1 MKSNIL
7 SITSAAMLLCGVM
20 VTGCH
25 DDNGNYTY
33 SDLDVVEITPMGNS
47 DGENDV
53 FTLERGETLKITP
66 EIRMNGK
73 LVSELKDVNL
83 SYMWTF
89 YTNHAGAG
97 VDYTIDTLAY
107 TPELDVVITRTAGSY
122 YAQLTVTNEDNG
134 LESYYRAVCN
144 VEEAISAGWMLIYE
158 RADRPGYSDVG
169 LVVNPFSK
177 KNIQRNKEFW
187 NIYSSSNGGE
197 PIPGKPVSLLH
208 ETIPLASE
216 GTVRFA
222 TSETVVVASKAS
234 MEKVMDF
241 EDLFYEAPQGEIQW
255 FGTSTKMGCCEVMI
269 MDNQLRVLV
278 GNSGT
283 GAGYFGHPKQYSTD
297 LGELAAWSSTRTN
310 GNAVLESVVYSQTLG
325 AFFYT
330 NTSLYFYPF
339 IPQTA
344 AFDVNDTGGARLLF
358 GDWGMN
364 NFDYMLF
371 AKGDERYVGVANFS
385 ATAALPNIGQTWA
398 DVSSAPQIKEA
409 TTFAVNFIGL
419 YAYYGAGNKIYNL
432 DYTNGRATEAWA
444 APDSGEQVVCVRTH
458 KYHFLTVHSMMMPN
472 VNNIIHIATWN
483 ESKPEGKLYEYTI
496 NPASGQIMTDG
507 ESYVYTIPGKVA
519 DMGWKYE
526 MAM

>member
-7 SITSAAMLLCGVM
+7 SVSSVALLLGAAM

-33 SDLDVVEITPMGNS
+33 SDLDVVEITPLGNS
-47 DGENDV
+47 DEENDV
-53 FTLERGETLKITP
+53 FTLERGEFLRISP
-66 EIRMNGK
+66 EILLNGK
-73 LVSELKDVNL
+73 PVADNKNVNL

-89 YTNHAGAG
+89 YAAHAGAG

-107 TPELDVVITRTAGSY
+107 TPELDVTINRTAGTY
-122 YAQLTVTNEDNG
+122 YAQLTVTNKDTG
-134 LESYYRAVCN
+134 LESYYRAMCN

-197 PIPGKPVSLLH
+197 PMPGKPVSLLH

-216 GTVRFA
+216 GTLRFA
-222 TSETVVVASKAS
+222 TSQTVVVASKAS

-241 EDLFYEAPQGEIQW
+241 EDLFYEVPQGEIKW
-255 FGTSTKMGCCEVMI
+255 FGTCTKMGCCEVLI
-269 MDNQLRVLV
+269 MDNQHRVLT
-278 GNSGT
+278 GNMVSGE
-283 GAGYFGHPKQYSTD
+283 GYFGHPKQYTTD
-297 LGELAAWSSTRTN
+297 LGELAAWSSTRCN

-325 AFFYT
+325 AFFYSNAT
-330 NTSLYFYPF
+330 LNFYPF
-339 IPQTA
+339 VPQIGV
-344 AFDVNDTGGARLLF
+344 FDVNNTDGARLLF
-358 GDWGMN
+358 GDWGMAYHD
-364 NFDYMLF
+364 FLLF
-371 AKGDERYVGVANFS
+371 AKGDQRYIGEANFS
-385 ATAALPNIGQTWA
+385 GMASLPNIGLTWA

-432 DYTNGRATEAWA
+432 DYTNARATEAWS
-444 APDSGEQVVCVRTH
+444 APDAGEEVVCVRTH
-458 KYHFLTVHSMMMPN
+458 KYHFMTIHNAMMPN
-472 VNNIIHIATWN
+472 ANNVLHIATWN
-483 ESKPEGKLYEYTI
+483 EAKQEGKLYEYKI
-496 NPASGQIMTDG
+496 NPASGQILTDG
-507 ESYVYTIPGKVA
+507 ESYVYTVPGKVA